1 MTDSGSHAP
10 VDQLRRDADVRV
22 VADVDANA
30 EAPDARS
37 GMRGHV
43 SSVRAR
49 MRARLLTC
57 TLVASAFS
65 LLGLFV
71 APTAL
76 AVRPGLVVERHLAPE
91 APEVPVGDRQ
101 ITIVR
106 VDLRAYRLR
115 FLTEARH
122 GPRRP
127 APAWA
132 RDHRLAGVSN
142 AGMFLP
148 SGRSVGFMVQDG
160 DVVSNRRVTKY
171 RGTIGFEERAG
182 AASSTRTS
190 DATAP
195 PEALE
200 VGGPGCPASDVD
212 GFAARFRNVLQA
224 YLLVDCAGRAMPWP
238 NRKRFSAAAFGRDR
252 EGRAVFVHVRT
263 PYRME
268 VFNRMLANPT
278 FGIRGLIY
286 LEGGPESSLYVD
298 AEGQRVTEV
307 GSYETGFYESDA
319 NRAYWDL
326 PNVVAFEARGGT
338 SEIRP

>member
-1 MTDSGSHAP
+1 
-10 VDQLRRDADVRV
+10 
-22 VADVDANA
+22 
-30 EAPDARS
+30 
-37 GMRGHV
+37 
-43 SSVRAR
+43 
-49 MRARLLTC
+49 MRARLVTC
-57 TLVASAFS
+57 TLVASAAS

-76 AVRPGLVVERHLAPE
+76 AVRPGIVVERHVAPE
-91 APEVPVGDRQ
+91 VPEVPVGDRQ

-132 RDHRLAGVSN
+132 RDHRLAGVTN

-171 RGTIGFEERAG
+171 RGTIGFEERA
-182 AASSTRTS
+182 ATRATSSSTS
-190 DATAP
+190 AP
-195 PEALE
+195 LALE
-200 VGGPGCPASDVD
+200 VGGPGCPTSDVD
-212 GFAARFRNVLQA
+212 AFAARFRNVLQA

-268 VFNRMLANPT
+268 VFNRMLANPA

-326 PNVVAFEARGGT
+326 PNVVAFEARGG
-338 SEIRP
+338 SVGD

>member
-1 MTDSGSHAP
+1 
-10 VDQLRRDADVRV
+10 
-22 VADVDANA
+22 
-30 EAPDARS
+30 
-37 GMRGHV
+37 
-43 SSVRAR
+43 
-49 MRARLLTC
+49 MRARLVTC
-57 TLVASAFS
+57 TLVASAAS

-76 AVRPGLVVERHLAPE
+76 AVRPGIVVERHLAPE
-91 APEVPVGDRQ
+91 APEVAVGDRQ

-127 APAWA
+127 APTWA
-132 RDHRLAGVSN
+132 SDHRLAGVTN

-171 RGTIGFEERAG
+171 RGTIGFEERA
-182 AASSTRTS
+182 ATSARTSTTASATSSSTS
-190 DATAP
+190 AP
-195 PEALE
+195 LALE
-200 VGGPGCPASDVD
+200 VGGPGCPTSDVD
-212 GFAARFRNVLQA
+212 AFAARFRNVLQA

-268 VFNRMLANPT
+268 VFNRMLSNPT

-319 NRAYWDL
+319 NRVYWDL

-338 SEIRP
+338 ADD

>member
-1 MTDSGSHAP
+1 MAP
-10 VDQLRRDADVRV
+10 S
-22 VADVDANA
+22 
-30 EAPDARS
+30 PT
-37 GMRGHV
+37 H
-43 SSVRAR
+43 VRAR
-49 MRARLLTC
+49 MRARLVTS
-57 TLVASAFS
+57 TLVASAAS
-65 LLGLFV
+65 LLVLFV

-76 AVRPGLVVERHLAPE
+76 AVRPGIVVERHLAPE
-91 APEVPVGDRQ
+91 APEVAVGDRQ

-122 GPRRP
+122 GARRP
-127 APAWA
+127 APTWA
-132 RDHRLAGVSN
+132 RDHRLAGVTN

-171 RGTIGFEERAG
+171 RGFVGFDERAA
-182 AASSTRTS
+182 AASDSGPASVPDPR
-190 DATAP
+190 AFAI
-195 PEALE
+195 
-200 VGGPGCPASDVD
+200 GGPGCATSDVD
-212 GFAARFRNVLQA
+212 AFSARFRNVLQA
-224 YLLVDCAGRAMPWP
+224 YLLVDCAGSAMPWP

-268 VFNRMLANPT
+268 VFNRMLASPA

-298 AEGQRVTEV
+298 AEGQRVSEI

-319 NRAYWDL
+319 NRVFWDL
-326 PNVVAFEARGGT
+326 PNVVAFEPRG
-338 SEIRP
+338 E

>member
-1 MTDSGSHAP
+1 
-10 VDQLRRDADVRV
+10 
-22 VADVDANA
+22 
-30 EAPDARS
+30 
-37 GMRGHV
+37 
-43 SSVRAR
+43 
-49 MRARLLTC
+49 MRARLLLF
-57 TLVASAFS
+57 TLVATAGSLAAFA
-65 LLGLFV
+65 FT
-71 APTAL
+71 PTAL
-76 AVRPGLVVERHLAPE
+76 AVRPGLVVERHTAPE

-115 FLTEARH
+115 FLTESRH
-122 GPRRP
+122 GARRP

-132 RDHRLAGVSN
+132 RDHHLAGVTN

-148 SGRSVGFMVQDG
+148 SGRSVGYMVQDG

-171 RGTIGFEERAG
+171 RGFVGFEERRG
-182 AASSTRTS
+182 DPR
-190 DATAP
+190 
-195 PEALE
+195 ALA
-200 VGGPGCPASDVD
+200 VGGPRCGSSTVD
-212 GFAARFRNVLQA
+212 TFTARFRNVLQA
-224 YLLVDCAGRAMPWP
+224 YLLVDCEGNAVPWP

-263 PYRME
+263 PYRMD
-268 VFNRMLANPT
+268 VFNRMMASPA

-286 LEGGPESSLYVD
+286 LEGGPEATLYVD

-326 PNVVAFEARGGT
+326 PNVVAFQART
-338 SEIRP
+338 E